1 MSYSRIDLI
10 ILFTA
15 AEWAASDLILHTY
28 EAGME
33 SDTGKIKQGNGIDV
47 FPALSYIPGTGGGGG
62 GGDLLA
68 ANNLSDVANAATSL
82 ANLGG
87 QPAGSYLTSEVD
99 PDWVAWLAGPPNVSE
114 LTNDAGYLTSET
126 AQTLNDVLVAGNT
139 TGGADIVVSAGD
151 TLTVPTAGLK
161 ILDIN
166 ASHSLTISYETDL
179 ATDRTLS
186 IFTGDANRALT
197 IAGTASITGTNTGDQ
212 TSIVGLTG
220 TKAEFDTAVTDGNFL
235 YVGDVSQKLYV
246 IAQSGA
252 TATATNTLA
261 EEVLAAVLI
270 PAGTLG
276 NNDPIRAWALFDA
289 AGGAAGNRIFRI
301 RLHTA
306 SSVGGTVYQQ
316 ATLGTGGGGYSALAR
331 IQMKN
336 ASNSQEG
343 FGQIASVFGTG
354 SNVVTSALST
364 GSDMYVL
371 FTSLKVSSGTDN
383 AALRNYTVERIIP

>member
-10 ILFTA
+10 ILFTEE
-15 AEWAASDLILHTY
+15 EWAASDLILHTY

-33 SDTGKIKQGNGIDV
+33 RDTGKMKQGNGLDL

-87 QPAGSYLTSEVD
+87 
-99 PDWVAWLAGPPNVSE
+99 
-114 LTNDAGYLTSET
+114 T
-126 AQTLNDVLVAGNT
+126 APQSLSSVLGAGNST
-139 TGGADIVVSAGD
+139 SGTDIVVSAGD
-151 TLTVPTAGLK
+151 QISVPQNG
-161 ILDIN
+161 ILIGDID
-166 ASHSLTISYETDL
+166 ASHSLLISYETNL
-179 ATDRTLS
+179 SANRTLS
-186 IFTGDANRALT
+186 IDTGDANRALT

-252 TATATNTLA
+252 TATGTNTLA

-276 NNDPIRAWALFDA
+276 NNDQIRAWALFDA

-336 ASNSQEG
+336 ASNLQEG

-364 GSDMYVL
+364 DSDMYVL